1 VPGVLN
7 ADPRIFDNTIKL
19 DRLSYREAIEMTYYG
34 AQVIHPKTIKPLQNK
49 NIPMFVKSFL
59 DPTAPGTEISSDT
72 DDNYP
77 PIVVVE
83 KNQAL
88 MHISTLDYSFVAEHH
103 MARLFGKAADLRIF
117 VNMMQNTAVSF
128 TICVPNVPDRLE
140 KFVKEVSDEFKVK
153 IEQGLELITVRHYM
167 EDTIT
172 NLKKGKIVLFEERIR
187 NTMHMVVKNVPTI
200 ERKEV
205 EIAGSK
211 S

>member
-1 VPGVLN
+1 
-7 ADPRIFDNTIKL
+7 
-19 DRLSYREAIEMTYYG
+19 M
-34 AQVIHPKTIKPLQNK
+34 
-49 NIPMFVKSFL
+49 
-59 DPTAPGTEISSDT
+59 
-72 DDNYP
+72 
-77 PIVVVE
+77 
-83 KNQAL
+83 
-88 MHISTLDYSFVAEHH
+88 
-103 MARLFGKAADLRIF
+103 
-117 VNMMQNTAVSF
+117 
-128 TICVPNVPDRLE
+128 
-140 KFVKEVSDEFKVK
+140 K